1 MHVARYHLLQGGNDL
16 ELARKYM
23 EKVAASNAEEVREA
37 TELLKRVKFAIVA
50 KEAEAAQA
58 TVRAMV
64 ATLQD
69 ASMTHTEPASV

>member
-37 TELLKRVKFAIVA
+37 TDLLKKILQLVKQR
-50 KEAEAAQA
+50 AEENAASS
-58 TVRAMV
+58 RADDSSV
-64 ATLQD
+64 GTSST
-69 ASMTHTEPASV
+69 ASTQSRS